1 MKIKFRRM
9 FSKSRGKKNKFR
21 GTQSEK
27 SPTKSHEQR
36 VVLSKMT
43 CCFAR
48 KRGFLTKTS
57 ETCDSQTLWESHHS
71 QQLFLSSKSRVKWS
85 DGNCEYVFRLCSFF
99 WGGLR
104 GLLRITRKWKMTGSC
119 LLHNALHY
127 NGLMTDWGF
136 RTTPLSLAD
145 YIMRTASG
153 TFGG

>member
-1 MKIKFRRM
+1 
-9 FSKSRGKKNKFR
+9 
-21 GTQSEK
+21 
-27 SPTKSHEQR
+27 
-36 VVLSKMT
+36 MT

-127 NGLMTDWGF
+127 HGLMTDWGF

-145 YIMRTASG
+145 YIMRTASR
-153 TFGG
+153 TFLGWIFNIVLWAPPKAWNRECCVPFQEYIWSLSRRKSI